1 MKEPFILQNDIFH
14 LHEWEKDSPEL
25 TVAFSSRNGGISS
38 PPYDTNNLGLHVND
52 NKNSVINNR
61 QLTADKLNWE
71 LSSWTAA
78 DQIHEDQIV
87 KVTSPLSGS
96 GARSYEDTIK
106 RTDALYTAETNIL
119 LTLGYADCVPVYF
132 FSREKGLVGIAHAG
146 WKGTV
151 KNIAGK
157 MVRLWQEMENIH
169 PGSIHAAIGPSIS
182 HCCYEV
188 DDRVINS
195 LEETLPDWKP
205 YEKIEE
211 GRYRLQLK
219 EANYRLLIQE
229 GVPPEHIYVS
239 SYCTSCSEDLFF
251 SHRRDRGKTGRMM
264 AFIGRNK

>member
-1 MKEPFILQNDIFH
+1 MNEPFILQNDILR
-14 LHEWEKDSPEL
+14 LHEWEAKFPGL
-25 TVAFSSRNGGISS
+25 TASFSSRNGGTSS
-38 PPYDTNNLGLHVND
+38 FPYHTNNLGLHVND
-52 NKNSVINNR
+52 DKNNVIKNR
-61 QLTADKLNWE
+61 ELTGEKLGWN
-71 LSSWTAA
+71 LSTWTAA

-87 KVTSPLSGS
+87 KVSSPLAGS

-132 FSREKGLVGIAHAG
+132 FSKEKGLVGIAHAG